1 MAYILIENGFA
12 TVLMEGKEMKNNN
25 KKTIVIITFV
35 AIFVFVLSFSIFSNQ
50 YRTERIKQFVNSAI
64 SNVTDSGN

>member
-35 AIFVFVLSFSIFSNQ
+35 AIFVFALSFSIFSSP
-50 YRTERIKQFVNSAI
+50 YKTERIKQFVNSAI
-64 SNVTDSGN
+64 SNVTDNS

>member
-1 MAYILIENGFA
+1 MAYISVENSFV

-35 AIFVFVLSFSIFSNQ
+35 AIFVFVLSFSIFSSP
-50 YRTERIKQFVNSAI
+50 YKTERIKQFVNSAV
-64 SNVTDSGN
+64 SNVTDNS

>member
-1 MAYILIENGFA
+1 MAYISVENSFV

-35 AIFVFVLSFSIFSNQ
+35 AIFVFALSFSIFSSP
-50 YRTERIKQFVNSAI
+50 YKTERIKQFVNSAI
-64 SNVTDSGN
+64 SNVTDNS

>member
-1 MAYILIENGFA
+1 MANILIENGFA

-35 AIFVFVLSFSIFSNQ
+35 AIFVFALSFSIFSSP
-50 YRTERIKQFVNSAI
+50 YKTERIKQFVNSAI
-64 SNVTDSGN
+64 SKVADNS